1 MVWDGCRRFGLV
13 GVRYIAPSS
22 LLVLGLLSAWKVWE
36 LEEPVLMNEQNKQD
50 RSFIEQQMAFYGDTK
65 CFGTDREVLKRGVEI
80 VEYMND
86 LIDSFD

>member
-13 GVRYIAPSS
+13 GVRYVAPSS
-22 LLVLGLLSAWKVWE
+22 LLVLGLLSAWKVWQ

-50 RSFIEQQMAFYGDTK
+50 RSFIEQQMAFYSDT
-65 CFGTDREVLKRGVEI
+65 KRGVEI